1 MKHEI
6 SHQGNNTPD
15 YTKESSLLGEFTHDR
30 SCKKNVFFSVN
41 IRTKKQMRIPSDTV
55 LKVRPSNIAVTA
67 FFHGLDVQVVPTH
80 QIHSAAQPPGFSFT
94 DGFEITVCYFIQM

>member
-15 YTKESSLLGEFTHDR
+15 YTKENSLLGEFTHDR

-80 QIHSAAQPPGFSFT
+80 QIFMILYSQSSFCCSATRF
-94 DGFEITVCYFIQM
+94 FIYRWL